1 MSFFAF
7 CSFFYH
13 TGVRKRGISI
23 KNILQLML
31 PRSSRGHMPVPLKRM
46 LLGRRICPLPINT
59 LEQCKCALL
68 FAELIHRQVSTSG
81 SHQRFNLHQGT
92 CVCDMDIIYRSVLE
106 IESEV
111 PIFCQVQRYYAP
123 LWARN
128 AVVEIIDCRLA
139 LGGSIEFA
147 LWRDGGNWLNRINWH
162 VRPDLCML

>member
-68 FAELIHRQVSTSG
+68 FAELIHRQVSSTSG

-92 CVCDMDIIYRSVLE
+92 CVCDMDTYVNQCWRLRPRFRSSASCRGSSRPPERGTPTWGLSIVGLHCGD
-106 IESEV
+106 ILDLH
-111 PIFCQVQRYYAP
+111 CD
-123 LWARN
+123 ARV
-128 AVVEIIDCRLA
+128 AVD
-139 LGGSIEFA
+139 
-147 LWRDGGNWLNRINWH
+147 
-162 VRPDLCML
+162 

>member
-92 CVCDMDIIYRSVLE
+92 CVCDMDTYVNQCWRLRPRLRSFARCRGTSRP
-106 IESEV
+106 SERV
-111 PIFCQVQRYYAP
+111 TATSGLSIVGLHWGAILHLHCDAT
-123 LWARN
+123 
-128 AVVEIIDCRLA
+128 VVVD
-139 LGGSIEFA
+139 
-147 LWRDGGNWLNRINWH
+147 
-162 VRPDLCML
+162 